1 MKTII
6 VDDEFLAIKTFS
18 QVSKKI
24 KEVHIIGEFDNP
36 RDALDFAACEKI
48 DLAVL
53 DIEMPEMDGIEL
65 GRRLREMLPN
75 IVLIYTTGYEQYAL
89 KAYGIHAA
97 AYLLKPYNYE
107 DLQYAI
113 QSAEFLAKRNNHKI
127 VIQTFGKFDVFVD
140 GSPVFFKSSK
150 AKELLALLVDAKGST
165 VTSGYAISILWEDKP
180 FDDNSQSL
188 FYKAAKSLEKTLEE
202 YAISHILI
210 KTRYERCINRKE
222 IECDYYKLLSEDEET
237 LKQFRGEY
245 MSQYSW
251 AEETLAGIFRFLD
264 HIYK

>member
-1 MKTII
+1 M
-6 VDDEFLAIKTFS
+6 
-18 QVSKKI
+18 
-24 KEVHIIGEFDNP
+24 
-36 RDALDFAACEKI
+36 
-48 DLAVL
+48 
-53 DIEMPEMDGIEL
+53 
-65 GRRLREMLPN
+65 
-75 IVLIYTTGYEQYAL
+75 
-89 KAYGIHAA
+89 
-97 AYLLKPYNYE
+97 
-107 DLQYAI
+107 
-113 QSAEFLAKRNNHKI
+113 
-127 VIQTFGKFDVFVD
+127 
-140 GSPVFFKSSK
+140 
-150 AKELLALLVDAKGST
+150 
-165 VTSGYAISILWEDKP
+165 TSGYAISILWEDKP

-202 YAISHILI
+202 YEISQILI